1 MATIT
6 INDSE
11 KSTENF
17 FKREYKSI
25 IAAYDECIKDFKS
38 LSRNNPTEEDFN
50 LCSLKLRSVEKRHKN
65 LDRRY
70 AEAFV

>member
-1 MATIT
+1 MTTIT
-6 INDSE
+6 IKDSD

-17 FKREYKSI
+17 FKREYNSI
-25 IAAYDECIKDFKS
+25 IAAYDECIRDFKS
-38 LSRNNPTEEDFN
+38 LSKNNLTEEEFS
-50 LCSLKLRSVEKRHKN
+50 LCGLKLRSVEKRHKN